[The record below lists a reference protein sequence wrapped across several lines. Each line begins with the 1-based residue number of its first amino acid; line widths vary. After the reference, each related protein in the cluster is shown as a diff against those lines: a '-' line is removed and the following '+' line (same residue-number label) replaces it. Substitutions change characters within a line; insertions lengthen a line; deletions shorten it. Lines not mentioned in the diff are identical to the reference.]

1 MTRAYDIADLLEK
14 TADYIQELESRPVFE
29 DASKTA
35 AANPSTEISDLFRAA
50 TGAEPTYEFA
60 EKLANDPSLMDDFR
74 KLARNASRPD
84 PMGGPVSE
92 EGYGVPQS
100 SDRPKAA
107 EDRFL
112 NWIVNS

>member
-1 MTRAYDIADLLEK
+1 MTRAYEIASLLEK
-14 TADYIQELESRPVFE
+14 TADYIEELEARPVTGPE
-29 DASKTA
+29 KTA

-50 TGAEPTYEFA
+50 TGAEPTQEFS
-60 EKLANDPSLMDDFR
+60 EKLASDPSLMEDFR

-92 EGYGVPQS
+92 EGYDTTLPQNRS
-100 SDRPKAA
+100 KAA

-112 NWIVNS
+112 SWIVNS